1 MYSLSVLFKPSEVF
15 TFINLEDAI
24 IKRDLQLG
32 NTSSDS
38 S

>member
-1 MYSLSVLFKPSEVF
+1 MYSLSVLFKPPEVF